1 MWHDG
6 IVKLALET
14 IDYGEKLGK
23 VARLDYRIATFTK
36 DGVMDNIPVRYD
48 SKFKARNRLKELAKQ
63 IKCEIGEDVF
73 TESEPDIRKEQ
84 LLRTRAATANKK
96 KLYTAQFFKG
106 KRC

>member
-6 IVKLALET
+6 IVKIALET

-23 VARLDYRIATFTK
+23 VARLDYRIATFDA

-48 SKFKARNRLKELAKQ
+48 SKKKAKDRLKELSKE
-63 IKCEIGEDVF
+63 IGCEIGEDVF

-96 KLYTAQFFKG
+96 RMTTANFFKG